1 MKKKYSSDG
10 TYRNERVYRIYHNM
24 KSRCYLPTFSRYQYY
39 GGKGIKMC
47 QEWLSDFN
55 NFYNW
60 AMENGYRD
68 DLTID
73 RIDINKDY
81 CPENCR
87 WVDMVVQNNNTRKNH
102 YIEYNGEIKS
112 VAEWAK
118 IYNIHRCVLNNRLRR
133 GWTFEKSIGTK
144 VRSYT

>member
-1 MKKKYSSDG
+1 MKKKYSNDG

-24 KSRCYLPTFSRYQYY
+24 KSRCYLPTFSKYQYY

-47 QEWLSDFN
+47 QEWLSSFN

-60 AMENGYRD
+60 AMENGYKD

-73 RIDINKDY
+73 RIDTNKDY
-81 CPENCR
+81 CPGNCR

-102 YIEYNGEIKS
+102 YVTYNGETKS
-112 VAEWAK
+112 VAEWSK
-118 IYNIHRCVLNNRLRR
+118 IYNINRCVLNNRLRR
-133 GWTFEKSIGTK
+133 GWSFEKSISTK
-144 VRSYT
+144 IRSYK